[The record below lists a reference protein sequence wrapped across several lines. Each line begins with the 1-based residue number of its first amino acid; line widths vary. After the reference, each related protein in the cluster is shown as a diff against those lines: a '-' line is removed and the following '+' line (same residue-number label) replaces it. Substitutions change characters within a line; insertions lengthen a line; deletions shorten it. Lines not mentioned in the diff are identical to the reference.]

1 MRHALI
7 FTLLLLTCAQ
17 LTFAQNLV
25 LKGVLKDKGDS
36 TALRNATIR
45 LSSPEDAA
53 FKKQA
58 ITDRDGAF
66 EITGLSAKPYIVTIT
81 YVGYGEL
88 TRAIMLQAETQNLGV
103 IMMPKSSRDLKEV
116 VIKGQVPPSQ
126 QKGDTL
132 QYNADAYKVNPDA
145 SGEDLIKKMPG
156 ITVENGTVKAGG
168 EEVKKV
174 TVDGKDFFGDDAA
187 MALKNL
193 PADAISKIEVFD
205 RQSDQARFTG
215 FDDGNAVKAINIVTR
230 AEMRNAH
237 FGKVYAGYGTDQ
249 RYSAGGSVN
258 FFKDNKRIT
267 ILGMANNVNQQN
279 FSSQDLLGVQSAA
292 SGRGGRGG
300 GGPRGGGGR
309 GGGGGNFGGGG
320 GSNFLTGGQSGLNK
334 TNSIGINFNDNWGK
348 KVTFSGS
355 YFFNNSNS
363 SNTEIT
369 RTQTQFQKGIQ
380 LENDTSLS
388 GSHNYNH
395 RFNVRLEYNIDS
407 NNAIIFEPN
416 ISFQQNDRF
425 SNSMGNT
432 FMADTLLSRNLSGS
446 TSDNSGYN
454 LNGNLT
460 FRHAFAKRGRTITLG
475 LSARTND
482 RSGESFTN
490 SDLVYPGNPQDNDSL
505 RQRVRP
511 LSDGQ
516 NYGVNVAYT
525 EPIGKS
531 GQLQVN
537 YNPNWSTNNSDRRA
551 YQYDYTGKDYN
562 ILDPEQSNMFSNRY
576 NTQSAGLSYRLG
588 NRDRM
593 LMVGVNY
600 QYAEMETKREYPTK
614 NYATQSYQNILPN
627 AMLMYKL
634 GEYSRIRVFYRASTN
649 QPGID
654 QLQDVY
660 IYSGL
665 TNVSIGNPNL
675 NPQFGHS
682 VMGRYNYTNTQNG
695 QNLFANVNVQTNSN
709 YIANAIYTPT
719 SGKDSLLTPVD
730 TLKVGGRLS
739 KPINMDG
746 YFSGRTSLT
755 WAMPV
760 KFIKSNLNVNASVGY
775 SKIPGVTNSLAGF
788 THNYN
793 YNLGAG
799 LSSNISEYI
808 DFNLSYNAMFNV
820 VNNTIQP
827 ENNSNYSTHNASA
840 SVNLLSKSGFVLQNE
855 INYTFTK
862 GLGAGFDQRFV
873 LWNASVGKKFLKEQR
888 GELRLSVFDLLKQ
901 NRSINRTVNGLDIV
915 DEQNS
920 VLTQYFM
927 LTFTYRL
934 KNFGKLKMPEGGG
947 EQRRWNREGRG
958 DGPPGGMGPGGMGA
972 PGGMRRDF

>member
-17 LTFAQNLV
+17 LSFAQNLV
-25 LKGVLKDKGDS
+25 LKGVLRDKGDS

-58 ITDRDGAF
+58 ITDREGAF
-66 EITGLSAKPYIVTIT
+66 EITGLSAKPYILTIS

-88 TRAIMLQAETQNLGV
+88 TRAIMLQAETQNLGT
-103 IMMPKSSRDLKEV
+103 IMMPKNSRDLKEV

-205 RQSDQARFTG
+205 RQSDQSRFTG
-215 FDDGNAVKAINIVTR
+215 FDDGNSVKAINIVTR
-230 AEMRNAH
+230 AEMKNAH
-237 FGKVYAGYGTDQ
+237 FGRVYAGYGTDQ

-267 ILGMANNVNQQN
+267 VLGIANNVNQQN
-279 FSSQDLLGVQSAA
+279 FSTQDLLGVQSAA
-292 SGRGGRGG
+292 SGRGGGGRGG
-300 GGPRGGGGR
+300 RGGGGR
-309 GGGGGNFGGGG
+309 GGGGFGGGG
-320 GSNFLTGGQSGLNK
+320 GGSFLTGGQSGLNK
-334 TNSIGINFNDNWGK
+334 TNSFGINFNDNWGK

-355 YFFNNSNS
+355 YFFNNANS

-369 RTQTQFQKGIQ
+369 RTQTQFQKGVQ
-380 LENDTSLS
+380 LENDTAIS

-395 RFNVRLEYNIDS
+395 RFNVRLEYKIDS
-407 NNAIIFEPN
+407 ANEIIFEPN
-416 ISFQQNDRF
+416 ISFQKNDRF
-425 SNSMGNT
+425 SNSIGNT
-432 FMADTLLSRNLSGS
+432 FMADTLVSRNLRNT
-446 TSDNSGYN
+446 TSENSGYN
-454 LNGNLT
+454 LNSNLT
-460 FRHAFAKRGRTITLG
+460 YRHAFAKRGRTITLG
-475 LSARTND
+475 LGARTND
-482 RSGESFTN
+482 RTGESFTN
-490 SDLVYPGNPQDNDSL
+490 SDLVYPADPLANDSL

-516 NYGVNVAYT
+516 SLNVNVAYT

-537 YNPNWSTNNSDRRA
+537 YSPSWSKNSSDRRA
-551 YQYDYTGKDYN
+551 FQYDYTGKDYS
-562 ILDPEQSNMFSNRY
+562 ILDPAQSNMFTNHY
-576 NTQSAGLSYRLG
+576 NTQAAGLSYRIG

-593 LMVGVNY
+593 LAVGVNY

-634 GEYSRIRVFYRASTN
+634 SDYSRLRVFYRSSTQ

-665 TNVSIGNPNL
+665 TSVSIGNPNL

-682 VMGRYNYTNTQNG
+682 VFGRYNYTNTQNG
-695 QNLFANVNVQTNSN
+695 QNLFVNMNVQTNSN

-746 YFSGRTSLT
+746 YFSGRTGVT

-760 KFIKSNLNVNASVGY
+760 KFIKSNLNVNAGVGY
-775 SKIPGVTNSLAGF
+775 SKIPGVTNSLQGF

-808 DFNLSYNAMFNV
+808 DFNLSYNAMFNI

-827 ENNSNYSTHNASA
+827 ENNSNYSTHTASG
-840 SVNLLSKSGFVLQNE
+840 SVNLLSKNGFVLQNE
-855 INYTFTK
+855 INYTFTH
-862 GLGAGFDQRFV
+862 GLGDGFDQRFV
-873 LWNASVGKKFLKEQR
+873 LWNASVGKKFLKDQR
-888 GELRLSVFDLLKQ
+888 AELRLSVFDLLKQ
-901 NRSINRTVNGLDIV
+901 NRSVNRTVNGLDIV

-934 KNFGKLKMPEGGG
+934 KNFGKLKAPEGG
-947 EQRRWNREGRG
+947 EQRERRWNRDGG
-958 DGPPGGMGPGGMGA
+958 DGPPGGRMMPGGGPGG
-972 PGGMRRDF
+972 GGMRRDF

>member
-1 MRHALI
+1 MRHAFI

-45 LSSPEDAA
+45 LTSPEDAA
-53 FKKQA
+53 FRKQA
-58 ITDRDGAF
+58 ITDGSGAF
-66 EITGLSAKPYIVTIT
+66 EITGLSAKPYLVTIS

-88 TRAIMLQAETQNLGV
+88 TRAIMLQAETQDLGT
-103 IMMPKSSRDLKEV
+103 ILLPKSSRDLKEV

-145 SGEDLIKKMPG
+145 SGEDLIRKMPG

-174 TVDGKDFFGDDAA
+174 TVDGKDFFGDDAS

-193 PADAISKIEVFD
+193 PADAISKIEVYD
-205 RQSDQARFTG
+205 RQSDQSRFTG

-230 AEMRNAH
+230 AEMKNAH
-237 FGKVYAGYGTDQ
+237 FGKMYAGYGTDQ

-292 SGRGGRGG
+292 SGRGGGRGG
-300 GGPRGGGGR
+300 RGGR
-309 GGGGGNFGGGG
+309 GGGGGGG
-320 GSNFLTGGQSGLNK
+320 NFLTGGQSGLNK
-334 TNSIGINFNDNWGK
+334 TNSLGLNFNDNWGK

-363 SNTEIT
+363 ANEEIT
-369 RTQTQFQKGIQ
+369 RTQTQFQKGVQ
-380 LENDTSLS
+380 LENDTALS

-395 RFNVRLEYNIDS
+395 RFNVRLEYKIDS
-407 NNAIIFEPN
+407 SNEIIFEPN
-416 ISFQQNDRF
+416 LSFQKNDRF
-425 SNSMGNT
+425 SNSIGNT
-432 FMADTLLSRNLSGS
+432 FMADTLVSTNLRNT

-454 LNGNLT
+454 LNTNLT

-475 LSARTND
+475 LGARIND
-482 RSGESFTN
+482 RTGESFTN
-490 SDLVYPGNPQDNDSL
+490 SDLDYPSNPISNDSL

-511 LSDGQ
+511 LSDGKSL
-516 NYGVNVAYT
+516 NVNLAYT
-525 EPIGKS
+525 EPIGKM
-531 GQLQVN
+531 GQLQIN
-537 YNPNWSTNNSDRRA
+537 YRPSWSTNNSDRRA
-551 YQYDYTGKDYN
+551 YQFDYAGKDYS
-562 ILDPEQSNMFSNRY
+562 ILDPEQSNMFSNNY
-576 NTQSAGLSYRLG
+576 NTQSAGLSFRRG
-588 NRDRM
+588 NRDGM
-593 LMVGVNY
+593 FMVGLNY

-614 NYATQSYQNILPN
+614 NYATQSYQNILPI
-627 AMLMYKL
+627 AMVMYKL
-634 GEYSRIRVFYRASTN
+634 GEYSRLRVFYRASTE
-649 QPGID
+649 QPNID

-675 NPQFGHS
+675 NPQFGHG
-682 VMGRYNYTNTQNG
+682 VFGRYNYTNTQNG
-695 QNLFANVNVQTNSN
+695 QNLFVNLTLQTNSN

-719 SGKDSLLTPVD
+719 NGKDSLLTAVD

-739 KPINMDG
+739 KPVNLDG
-746 YFSGRTSLT
+746 YFSGRTGIT

-760 KFIKSNLNVNASVGY
+760 KFIKSNLNLSTGVGY
-775 SKIPGVTNSLAGF
+775 SKIPGVTNSLQGF

-799 LSSNISEYI
+799 LSSNISEYV
-808 DFNLSYNAMFNV
+808 DFNLSYNAVFNI

-827 ENNSNYSTHNASA
+827 ENNSNYSTHTASG

-855 INYTFTK
+855 INYTFTH
-862 GLGAGFDQRFV
+862 GLGEGYDQRFV

-934 KNFGKLKMPEGGG
+934 KNFGKLNVPEGGG
-947 EQRRWNREGRG
+947 ERRRWNREGG
-958 DGPPGGMGPGGMGA
+958 GGPPGGGGRMPGG
-972 PGGMRRDF
+972 GGMRRDF